1 MKKIME
7 KLGFD
12 KKRLIQFL
20 LVASNSQ
27 LIYAFYALRS
37 VMYDPFVET
46 LGVTNTQFGF
56 LMSVIGVCGTFGSF
70 ALGWLQDLFS
80 VRKILTINSFI
91 TAGLGLI
98 VALTPVSLPYIV
110 LLAIWFGFGLTTET
124 FYWASALKGVRAIAK
139 EDKQATA
146 FGIFETV
153 RGGWEFIVN
162 SIGSIILAVLG
173 GGVFGVRAAMT
184 FACVLLILSGL
195 SVWFFVPD
203 QKPQFEGNRTRG
215 AFKGLLTAIKLPAVW
230 LTGLGVCCVYATF
243 AAVNTYF
250 VPYLTRVYAMP
261 VTLVAVFGLV
271 NGSVTRFTAAPLSGI
286 IADLKF
292 KTSAHMM
299 RVSFC
304 ALVVLLTVALLLPKT
319 PSMVVVAMVVLLL
332 IAICCFLVRGIYYS
346 PIGEMGV
353 PTEMSAA
360 AMSVAVF
367 IGQSPQFWAYP
378 LYGHFLD
385 TYEPVKAYSLI
396 FTILICLAVVGI
408 VVTTL
413 IGRKV
418 LQIRAARAAS
428 ES

>member
-1 MKKIME
+1 MRKIME

-46 LGVTNTQFGF
+46 LGITNTQFGF

-70 ALGWLQDLFS
+70 ALSWLQDLFS
-80 VRKILTINSFI
+80 VRKVLTVNSLI
-91 TAGLGLI
+91 TACLGLI
-98 VALTPVSLPYIV
+98 VALSPVGLPYVV

-162 SIGSIILAVLG
+162 SIGVVILTILG

-184 FACVLLILSGL
+184 FACVMLLISGL
-195 SVWFFVPD
+195 LVWLFVPE
-203 QKPQFEGNRTRG
+203 QKPQFEGNKTRG
-215 AFKGLLTAIKLPAVW
+215 AFKGLLKAVRLPAVW

-250 VPYLTRVYAMP
+250 VPYLTSVYAMP

-271 NGSVTRFTAAPLSGI
+271 NGSVTRFTAAPISGI

-292 KTSAHMM
+292 KSSAHMM

-304 ALVVLLTVALLLPKT
+304 ALAVLLVVALMLPKT
-319 PSMVVVAMVVLLL
+319 PSMVIVAMVVLLL

-360 AMSVAVF
+360 AMSVAIF

-385 TYEPVKAYSLI
+385 TYAPEKAYSLI
-396 FTILICLAVVGI
+396 FSILICLAILGI

-418 LQIRAARAAS
+418 VKIRAAKETT

>member
-1 MKKIME
+1 M
-7 KLGFD
+7 
-12 KKRLIQFL
+12 
-20 LVASNSQ
+20 
-27 LIYAFYALRS
+27 
-37 VMYDPFVET
+37 
-46 LGVTNTQFGF
+46 
-56 LMSVIGVCGTFGSF
+56 
-70 ALGWLQDLFS
+70 
-80 VRKILTINSFI
+80 
-91 TAGLGLI
+91 
-98 VALTPVSLPYIV
+98 
-110 LLAIWFGFGLTTET
+110 
-124 FYWASALKGVRAIAK
+124 
-139 EDKQATA
+139 
-146 FGIFETV
+146 
-153 RGGWEFIVN
+153 
-162 SIGSIILAVLG
+162 
-173 GGVFGVRAAMT
+173 
-184 FACVLLILSGL
+184 
-195 SVWFFVPD
+195 
-203 QKPQFEGNRTRG
+203 
-215 AFKGLLTAIKLPAVW
+215 W